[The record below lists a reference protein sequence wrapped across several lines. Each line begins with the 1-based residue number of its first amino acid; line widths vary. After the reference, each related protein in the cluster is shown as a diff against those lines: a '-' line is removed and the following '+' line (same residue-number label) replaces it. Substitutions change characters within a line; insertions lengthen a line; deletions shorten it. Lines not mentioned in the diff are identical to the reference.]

1 MLKFEHMFQPI
12 TMGSMTVKNRLV
24 VPPMGNND
32 ANKDEVGAN
41 NPSLTTANVSK
52 GTSV

>member
-12 TMGSMTVKNRLV
+12 TMGSMTVKKRV
-24 VPPMGNND
+24 AVPPMGNND

-41 NPSLTTANVSK
+41 NPSLTTATVPK
-52 GTSV
+52 GTLV